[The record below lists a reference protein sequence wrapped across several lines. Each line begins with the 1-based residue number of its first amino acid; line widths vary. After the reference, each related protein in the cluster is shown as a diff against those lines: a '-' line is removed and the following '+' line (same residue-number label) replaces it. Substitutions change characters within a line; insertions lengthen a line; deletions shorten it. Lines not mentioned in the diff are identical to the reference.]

1 MMMKKFQPTLLAL
14 SAALLGACAQ
24 IPELPKAAAPL
35 PAQQLGLSE
44 PTGQAFD
51 SRWWSAF
58 KDTQLDALVDRALAE
73 SPSLALAQSRITKAA
88 ALVEAAGAADM
99 PVMGVGLDASRQ
111 RYTEHGLIP
120 RPIAGTIR
128 TTATLQAAISYE
140 WDFFGKHAA
149 ALNAALGQH
158 KASQADM
165 AAARLVLA
173 TQVSRAYLQL
183 AQVQAQ
189 AELVD
194 RMTGERQAAL
204 ALVRQRSQAGLDG
217 AQELRTAELPLP
229 ELRRQRLV
237 LNEQATLLRHQ
248 LAALTVQAPQAL
260 DSLQAQLPAAQPWPA
275 EVAPGLDLLGRR
287 PELVAARWRAEAAT
301 QQVKE
306 ARAQF
311 YPNVSLSAFAGF
323 SSIGLDNLVNAGSRQ
338 YGFGPSLRLPI
349 FDTGRLRAQLKGS
362 AAEADAA
369 VASYNAA
376 LLEAVRDA
384 SDQYTGLQSLRA
396 QTAEQAEALAQSQKL
411 LDLAQQR
418 REAGLGSQLA
428 VLNARLSVLQQ
439 EGQALDLRAQALT
452 HQVNL
457 ARSLGGGWNDTTN

>member
-1 MMMKKFQPTLLAL
+1 MIHSRTLVALA
-14 SAALLGACAQ
+14 AAAMLAACAQ
-24 IPELPKAAAPL
+24 IPALPKPAAPL
-35 PAQQLGLSE
+35 AADKAGLSE
-44 PTGQAFD
+44 SSKAAFD
-51 SRWWSAF
+51 QQWWAAF
-58 KDTQLDALVDRALAE
+58 RDQQLNTLIERALAE
-73 SPSLALAQSRITKAA
+73 SPNLALVQARMNKAA
-88 ALVEAAGAADM
+88 AMVEAAGAADK
-99 PVMGVGLDASRQ
+99 PVVGLGLDASRQ

-120 RPIAGTIR
+120 PPIAGTIR
-128 TTATLQAAISYE
+128 TTATLQAGISHE

-173 TQVSRAYLQL
+173 TQISRAYLSL

-189 AELVD
+189 AELLD

-204 ALVRQRSQAGLDG
+204 ALVRQRSEAGLDG
-217 AQELRTAELPLP
+217 AQELRNAELPLP
-229 ELRRQRLV
+229 ELRRQRLI
-237 LNEQATLLRHQ
+237 LNEQATILRHQ
-248 LAALTVQAPQAL
+248 LAALTVQAPQTL
-260 DSLQAQLPAAQPWPA
+260 DSLQAKLPAAQPWPA
-275 EVAPGLDLLGRR
+275 DVAPGLDLLGRR
-287 PELVAARWRAEAAT
+287 PELVAARWRVEAAT

-306 ARAQF
+306 SRAQF
-311 YPNVSLSAFAGF
+311 YPNVTLSAFAGF
-323 SSIGLDNLVNAGSRQ
+323 SSIGLDNLINAGSRQ

-376 LLEAVRDA
+376 LLDAVRDA

-396 QTAEQAEALAQSQKL
+396 QTAEQAESLAQSQRL

-418 REAGLGSQLA
+418 RSAGLSSQLA
-428 VLNARLSVLQQ
+428 VLNARLSLLQQ
-439 EGQALDLRAQALT
+439 ERQALDLRAQALLG
-452 HQVNL
+452 QVNL

>member
-1 MMMKKFQPTLLAL
+1 MIHSRTLVALAA
-14 SAALLGACAQ
+14 AALLAACAQ
-24 IPELPKAAAPL
+24 IPELPKPATPLAADKV
-35 PAQQLGLSE
+35 GLSE
-44 PTGQAFD
+44 TSKASFDQKWWAAFQD
-51 SRWWSAF
+51 P
-58 KDTQLDALVDRALAE
+58 QLDALIEKALAE
-73 SPSLALAQSRITKAA
+73 SPNLALVQARMNKAA
-88 ALVEAAGAADM
+88 AMVEAAGAADK
-99 PVMGVGLDASRQ
+99 PVVGLGLDASRQ

-120 RPIAGTIR
+120 PPIAGTIR
-128 TTATLQAAISYE
+128 TTATLQAGISYE
-140 WDFFGKHAA
+140 WDFFGKRAA
-149 ALNAALGQH
+149 ALNAALGQQ

-173 TQVSRAYLQL
+173 TQISRAYLSL

-189 AELVD
+189 AELLD

-204 ALVRQRSQAGLDG
+204 ALVRQRSEAGLDS
-217 AQELRTAELPLP
+217 AQELRNAELPLP
-229 ELRRQRLV
+229 DLRRQRLI
-237 LNEQATLLRHQ
+237 LNEQATILRHQ
-248 LAALTVQAPQAL
+248 LAALTVQAPQTL
-260 DSLQAQLPAAQPWPA
+260 DSLQAKLPAAQPWPVDA
-275 EVAPGLDLLGRR
+275 APGLDLLGRR
-287 PELVAARWRAEAAT
+287 PELVAARWRVEAAT

-306 ARAQF
+306 SRAQF
-311 YPNVSLSAFAGF
+311 YPNVTLSAFAGF
-323 SSIGLDNLVNAGSRQ
+323 SSIGLDNLINAGSRQ

-376 LLEAVRDA
+376 LLDAVRDA

-418 REAGLGSQLA
+418 RTAGLGSQLA

-439 EGQALDLRAQALT
+439 ERQALDLRAQALDK
-452 HQVNL
+452 QVNL